1 MAPLPLCPMVGLFLL
16 LLLGSG
22 PGLRAAP
29 QRSHVHRRG
38 LIGLAGTIDCV
49 GPRPALVYVKYGC
62 FCGLG
67 GHGQP
72 QDAIDWCCHAH
83 DCCYTH
89 AESSGCSPKLQ
100 PYSWNCVN
108 QTVKC
113 DFSGKSFSFSPLLC
127 WLWEQA
133 GASERDLERKEP
145 TEDKCQELICKCDQ
159 EFAYCLA
166 RTEYNIKYLFY
177 PNFLCGNYSPECD

>member
-1 MAPLPLCPMVGLFLL
+1 MAPLPLCPKVGLLLL

-89 AESSGCSPKLQ
+89 AENSGCNPKLQ

-108 QTVKC
+108 QSVKC
-113 DFSGKSFSFSPLLC
+113 GTVQPWSFSGSSSEVPSPPGHVPRVWPVEILLN
-127 WLWEQA
+127 QRRTNA
-133 GASERDLERKEP
+133 KNSYASVTRSLL
-145 TEDKCQELICKCDQ
+145 T
-159 EFAYCLA
+159 A
-166 RTEYNIKYLFY
+166 
-177 PNFLCGNYSPECD
+177 

>member
-22 PGLRAAP
+22 PRLRAAP

-89 AESSGCSPKLQ
+89 AENSGCSPKLQ

-113 DFSGKSFSFSPLLC
+113 A
-127 WLWEQA
+127 WL
-133 GASERDLERKEP
+133 GTLVS
-145 TEDKCQELICKCDQ
+145 
-159 EFAYCLA
+159 
-166 RTEYNIKYLFY
+166 
-177 PNFLCGNYSPECD
+177 

>member
-1 MAPLPLCPMVGLFLL
+1 AGPLHTCLPPTGLFLL

-22 PGLRAAP
+22 PGLRAGE
-29 QRSHVHRRG
+29 SHVHRRG

-113 DFSGKSFSFSPLLC
+113 
-127 WLWEQA
+127 
-133 GASERDLERKEP
+133 EP

>member
-1 MAPLPLCPMVGLFLL
+1 MRIQRNGWDGVTGPPCVAGICALAVKIKGDAKNLE
-16 LLLGSG
+16 GS
-22 PGLRAAP
+22 AP

-89 AESSGCSPKLQ
+89 AENSGCNPKVQ
-100 PYSWNCVN
+100 PYSWNCVS
-108 QTVKC
+108 QSVKC
-113 DFSGKSFSFSPLLC
+113 
-127 WLWEQA
+127 
-133 GASERDLERKEP
+133 EP

-159 EFAYCLA
+159 EFAHCLA
-166 RTEYNIKYLFY
+166 RAEYNIKYLFY
-177 PNFLCGNYSPECD
+177 PHFLCGNYSPECD

>member
-1 MAPLPLCPMVGLFLL
+1 MDHSNMRIQRNGWDGVTGPPCVA
-16 LLLGSG
+16 GSCA
-22 PGLRAAP
+22 LAVKIRAP

-159 EFAYCLA
+159 EFAYCL
-166 RTEYNIKYLFY
+166 
-177 PNFLCGNYSPECD
+177 

>member
-1 MAPLPLCPMVGLFLL
+1 MGPMAPLPLCPKVGLLLL
-16 LLLGSG
+16 LLLGSE

-89 AESSGCSPKLQ
+89 AENSGCNPKLQ
-100 PYSWNCVN
+100 PYSWNCVS
-108 QTVKC
+108 QSVKC
-113 DFSGKSFSFSPLLC
+113 DLCMCKQTNKNKYQDFPGGPVVKNLLANA
-127 WLWEQA
+127 EDA
-133 GASERDLERKEP
+133 GSIPGPGRSHMP
-145 TEDKCQELICKCDQ
+145 W
-159 EFAYCLA
+159 
-166 RTEYNIKYLFY
+166 
-177 PNFLCGNYSPECD
+177 SS

>member
-1 MAPLPLCPMVGLFLL
+1 MGPMAPLPLCPKVGLLLL
-16 LLLGSG
+16 LLLGSE

-89 AESSGCSPKLQ
+89 AENSGCNPKLQ
-100 PYSWNCVN
+100 PYSWNCVS
-108 QTVKC
+108 QSVKC

-133 GASERDLERKEP
+133 VFLKEHLKETWREKNQRRTNAKNSYASVTRSLL
-145 TEDKCQELICKCDQ
+145 T
-159 EFAYCLA
+159 A
-166 RTEYNIKYLFY
+166 
-177 PNFLCGNYSPECD
+177 

>member
-1 MAPLPLCPMVGLFLL
+1 MAPLPLCPTVGLLLL

-38 LIGLAGTIDCV
+38 LLGLAGAIDCV
-49 GPRPALVYVKYGC
+49 GPRPALVYLNYGC

-89 AESSGCSPKLQ
+89 AENYGCNPKLQ

-108 QTVKC
+108 QSHVC
-113 DFSGKSFSFSPLLC
+113 P
-127 WLWEQA
+127 
-133 GASERDLERKEP
+133 
-145 TEDKCQELICKCDQ
+145 
-159 EFAYCLA
+159 
-166 RTEYNIKYLFY
+166 
-177 PNFLCGNYSPECD
+177 

>member
-1 MAPLPLCPMVGLFLL
+1 MAPLPLCPTVGLLLL

-38 LIGLAGTIDCV
+38 LLGLAGAIDCV
-49 GPRPALVYVKYGC
+49 GPRPALVYLNYGC

-89 AESSGCSPKLQ
+89 AENYGCNPKLQ

-108 QTVKC
+108 QRVMCDLCMCKRTNKNKYQDFPGVPVVKNL
-113 DFSGKSFSFSPLLC
+113 PAN
-127 WLWEQA
+127 A
-133 GASERDLERKEP
+133 GDASSIPDPGRSHRP
-145 TEDKCQELICKCDQ
+145 W
-159 EFAYCLA
+159 
-166 RTEYNIKYLFY
+166 
-177 PNFLCGNYSPECD
+177 SS

>member
-1 MAPLPLCPMVGLFLL
+1 MPLTSVTPGLPLL
-16 LLLGSG
+16 LLLGEEESLDWESEV
-22 PGLRAAP
+22 PLPPPRDSP

-38 LIGLAGTIDCV
+38 LLGLAGAIDCV
-49 GPRPALVYVKYGC
+49 GPRPALVYLHYGC

-89 AESSGCSPKLQ
+89 AENYGCNPKLQ
-100 PYSWNCVN
+100 PYSWSCVN
-108 QTVKC
+108 QRVVC
-113 DFSGKSFSFSPLLC
+113 
-127 WLWEQA
+127 
-133 GASERDLERKEP
+133 EP
-145 TEDKCQELICKCDQ
+145 TEDKCQELMCKCDQ

-166 RTEYNIKYLFY
+166 QAKYNIKYLFY
-177 PNFLCGNYSPECD
+177 PHFLCKNSSPKCD

>member
-1 MAPLPLCPMVGLFLL
+1 MGPMAPLPLCPKVGLLLL
-16 LLLGSG
+16 LLLGSE

-89 AESSGCSPKLQ
+89 AENSGCNPKVQ
-100 PYSWNCVN
+100 PYSWNCVS
-108 QTVKC
+108 QSVKC
-113 DFSGKSFSFSPLLC
+113 
-127 WLWEQA
+127 
-133 GASERDLERKEP
+133 EP

-159 EFAYCLA
+159 EFAHCLA
-166 RTEYNIKYLFY
+166 RAEYNIKYLFY
-177 PNFLCGNYSPECD
+177 PHFLCGNYSPECD